1 MAKLLIF
8 DWDGT
13 LCDSLSQIASCVRSS
28 AEDQGLAPPS
38 FSDIREIVG
47 LGLTE
52 SFCRLFP
59 GLTKGQIILMCSAY
73 SRHFVEADR
82 TPAPFFEGA
91 LGVLEDLKS
100 KGYFL
105 AVATGKSRTGLNR
118 TLKARGMINFFHGS
132 RCADETAGKPN
143 PLMLNQLLSEFNVL
157 PGDAIMVGDTEY
169 DLAMAVSAG
178 VSSIGVSYGAH
189 CPSRFDK
196 YHPLGCID
204 KLIEINYYIN
214 Q

>member
-1 MAKLLIF
+1 MTKLLIF

-13 LCDSLSQIASCVRSS
+13 LCDSLSQIASCVCS
-28 AEDQGLAPPS
+28 AAEEQGLSPPS
-38 FSDIREIVG
+38 FGDVREIVG
-47 LGLTE
+47 LGLDE
-52 SFCRLFP
+52 SFSRLFP
-59 GLTKGQIILMCSAY
+59 GLAEDQLTLMCSAY
-73 SRHFVEADR
+73 SRHFVEADK
-82 TPAPFFEGA
+82 TPATFFEGA
-91 LGVLEDLKS
+91 LGVLKDLKN

-118 TLKARGMINFFHGS
+118 TLKARGMSNFFHGS

-143 PLMLNQLLSEFNVL
+143 PLMLNQLLGEFSVL
-157 PGDAIMVGDTEY
+157 RDDAIMVGDTEY

-178 VSSIGVSYGAH
+178 VASIGVSYGAH
-189 CPSRFDK
+189 CPSRFNK
-196 YHPLGCID
+196 YRPLGCID